1 MRRGIASGAAFN
13 LTMKPRLLLGL
24 AALGLAGCALTPLPP
39 EAANIVLVGV
49 PSAAIEI
56 WRPRLRMKDGELS
69 IEAYIFRQHGAET
82 TADSHVDLVF
92 TDALGR
98 VLMVDTTSF
107 YPRSLPR
114 ASRLPQPHGYFR
126 VPIVRLPNATR
137 SIEVRGHDGPHGP

>member
-1 MRRGIASGAAFN
+1 MHRGIASRAAFN

-24 AALGLAGCALTPLPP
+24 AVLGVSGCASVPLPP
-39 EAANIVLVGV
+39 EAANIVLVPV
-49 PSAAIEI
+49 PSAAIEV

-69 IEAYIFRQHGAET
+69 IEAYIFRQQGAET

-92 TDALGR
+92 TDAFGR

-114 ASRLPQPHGYFR
+114 ASRLPQPHAYFR

-137 SIEVRGHDGPHGP
+137 AIEVRGHDGPHGP